1 MDDSIRDTTIIFSEL
16 MNQECDMQTLSC
28 KTGILL
34 IVWKE
39 SVGSFEQWLI
49 SSGRKKWKQSHLM
62 NTDRPGF

>member
-28 KTGILL
+28 KTGMLL
-34 IVWKE
+34 IVCKE

-49 SSGRKKWKQSHLM
+49 SSGRKNESSHI
-62 NTDRPGF
+62 